1 MTKLF
6 MASLMSYLKHEELLY
21 SAMVISGMAITG
33 QHSPLAEVKYIGLF
47 TTGEQILFSKFY
59 SAVVFDGKTVSEKTP
74 EHLLQGDT
82 LVFAKRDDYTK
93 NMVDFIYEK
102 LLLAGKLGQH
112 AGDVFE
118 KSVYWKEALREYKEI
133 GKHTYRSIAKKL
145 RELGSSIQE
154 VTVRQWLVADSHIV
168 GPRDE
173 LTMACIAQLTKDPY
187 LSGDV
192 HGYFEAC
199 REVRHERRAILELIA
214 KAINEK
220 LSGRTPVA
228 GSALEVVYD
237 NVENLSE
244 TYELENVVELD
255 ESARIS
261 INLVNRPITEAEV
274 SV

>member
-1 MTKLF
+1 M
-6 MASLMSYLKHEELLY
+6 
-21 SAMVISGMAITG
+21 
-33 QHSPLAEVKYIGLF
+33 
-47 TTGEQILFSKFY
+47 
-59 SAVVFDGKTVSEKTP
+59 
-74 EHLLQGDT
+74 
-82 LVFAKRDDYTK
+82 
-93 NMVDFIYEK
+93 
-102 LLLAGKLGQH
+102 
-112 AGDVFE
+112 
-118 KSVYWKEALREYKEI
+118 
-133 GKHTYRSIAKKL
+133 

-187 LSGDV
+187 LLGDV

-199 REVRHERRAILELIA
+199 REVRHERRAILDLIA

-220 LSGRTPVA
+220 LSGRIPAT

-244 TYELENVVELD
+244 TLELENVVELD
-255 ESARIS
+255 ESAHIT